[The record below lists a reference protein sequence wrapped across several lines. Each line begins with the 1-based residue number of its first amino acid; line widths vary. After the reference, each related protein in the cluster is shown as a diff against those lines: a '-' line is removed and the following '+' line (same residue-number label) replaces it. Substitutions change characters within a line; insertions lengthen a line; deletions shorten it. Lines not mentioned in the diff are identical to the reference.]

1 MENTLLS
8 QATRDELIEELIKR
22 ESISFTVVQDGEGG
36 TVKSKQGRISIYDEN
51 FIFVIKPNT
60 KWFKKDTE

>member
-8 QATRDELIEELIKR
+8 QATRNELIEELIKR
-22 ESISFTVVQDGEGG
+22 ESITFTVVRDGEGG
-36 TVKSKQGRISIYDEN
+36 TIENKQGRISIYDEN

-60 KWFKKDTE
+60 KWIKKDTE